1 MFCPLCLEHVLEEK
15 YSHGIEVDVCPN
27 CKGVWLDRGELEK
40 LAAQVPAPPP
50 QPPTPAPVPSHLD
63 DRDVH
68 REPRISADTLGAK
81 KPKKKKKKKRKGLGD
96 LLDDVFDD
104 VLDF

>member
-1 MFCPLCLEHVLEEK
+1 MFCPLCLDHVLEEK

-40 LAAQVPAPPP
+40 LAAQVPAAPP
-50 QPPTPAPVPSHLD
+50 QPPAPAPVPSDLD
-63 DRDVH
+63 DRR
-68 REPRISADTLGAK
+68 REPRISADTLGG
-81 KPKKKKKKKRKGLGD
+81 KPSKKKKKKKKRKGLGN

-104 VLDF
+104 VLDL